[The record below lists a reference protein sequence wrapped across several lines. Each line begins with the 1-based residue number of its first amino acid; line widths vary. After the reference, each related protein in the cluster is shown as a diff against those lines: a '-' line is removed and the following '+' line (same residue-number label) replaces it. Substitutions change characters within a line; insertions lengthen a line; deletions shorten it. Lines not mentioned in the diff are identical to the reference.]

1 MLSDFAY
8 VYICASALQIIF
20 TNPRRM
26 RCRIIVVVW
35 PVCLSVCLSVCLC
48 VTANLEASND
58 GYQWHQR
65 DMAIIKKKGVF
76 SKDASFKCC
85 VIYILRQCQ
94 RPHCVFTSTV
104 ASPYAKEAK
113 EMLSSTRSIIIG
125 VKFNN

>member
-1 MLSDFAY
+1 MFAYMKNIALNYYSRLAHMLKMLSDFAY
-8 VYICASALQIIF
+8 VYICASALRIIF

-65 DMAIIKKKGVF
+65 DMAIIKTKRRF
-76 SKDASFKCC
+76 
-85 VIYILRQCQ
+85 L
-94 RPHCVFTSTV
+94 
-104 ASPYAKEAK
+104 
-113 EMLSSTRSIIIG
+113 
-125 VKFNN
+125 